1 MKNSKFDR
9 VLLLFES
16 FFLEYPQF
24 IFFPLYMY
32 KNLIIS
38 ILLVLGLVFVIAL
51 SVTTYRYYQAIH
63 SDDPIDP
70 YLSVEDGTATITR
83 GDIAIDM
90 TLWETYDLREKDII
104 ITHARSRAVVAWP
117 DHSTTRL
124 GPDSRLTIQTMR
136 VAEDYTHI
144 ELIASLESGQA
155 WSNIVRSLPIDS
167 RVEFHIPRTG
177 TVAGVRGTVFSID
190 LKNNTIASI
199 DHSVT
204 LTNSLGQII
213 SLLPG
218 EAVQADNI
226 LQKITTALDTSWVQL
241 NTVADATY
249 TRIRD
254 TELRSVYTRLATS
267 SGGVL
272 DLWDRFVRWILSFFS
287 GFDSITTLSAIN
299 SGDIS
304 RIAEL
309 PQATVMRWY
318 QTFQSTDFVQ
328 ERDQFRGAIITLRDN
343 FTNGDQIIDSL
354 MRGSLWDM
362 TSSSGASLRYTRG
375 LLDTYAQKSNT
386 TVEALV
392 SGLKNLD
399 TNGIT
404 ESGKKLLQ
412 QILR

>member
-1 MKNSKFDR
+1 
-9 VLLLFES
+9 
-16 FFLEYPQF
+16 
-24 IFFPLYMY
+24 MY
-32 KNLIIS
+32 KNLITS
-38 ILLVLGLVFVIAL
+38 ILLALGLVFVIAL

-70 YLSVEDGTATITR
+70 YLSVEEGTATITR

-90 TLWETYDLREKDII
+90 TQPETYDLREQDII
-104 ITHARSRAVVAWP
+104 ITHAHSQAVVAWP

-124 GPDSRLTIQTMR
+124 GPDSRLTIQRMR
-136 VAEDYTHI
+136 VAADYSHI
-144 ELIASLESGQA
+144 ELVASLESGQA
-155 WSNIVRSLPIDS
+155 WSNIVRALPIDS

-190 LKNNTIASI
+190 LTHNQVASI

-204 LTNSLGQII
+204 LENSLGQIV

-226 LQKITTALDTSWVQL
+226 LQKITTTLDASWVQL
-241 NTVADATY
+241 NTVADAAY

-267 SGGVL
+267 SGGIL

-287 GFDSITTLSAIN
+287 GFDSIATLSAIH

-304 RIAEL
+304 RIVDL

-328 ERDQFRGAIITLRDN
+328 ERDQFRGAIISLRDQ
-343 FTNGDQIIDSL
+343 FTHGDQIIESL

-362 TSSSGASLRYTRG
+362 TTASGDSLHYTRG
-375 LLDTYAQKSNT
+375 LLDAYAQKSGT
-386 TVEALV
+386 TLETLV
-392 SGLKNLD
+392 SGIKTID
-399 TNGIT
+399 TNTIT
-404 ESGKKLLQ
+404 ESGKRLIQ
-412 QILR
+412 QMLK